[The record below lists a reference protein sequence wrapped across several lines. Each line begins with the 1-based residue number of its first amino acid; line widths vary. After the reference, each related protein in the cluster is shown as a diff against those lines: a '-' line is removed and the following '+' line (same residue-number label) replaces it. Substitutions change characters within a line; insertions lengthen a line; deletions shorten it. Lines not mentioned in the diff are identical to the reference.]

1 VFSSYLDL
9 ETAYGKGEVHPMD
22 LKKACGES
30 LAEILAPVRDY
41 IK

>member
-1 VFSSYLDL
+1 MSYPDL

-30 LAEILAPVRDY
+30 LIEILAPVRDY
-41 IK
+41 IR